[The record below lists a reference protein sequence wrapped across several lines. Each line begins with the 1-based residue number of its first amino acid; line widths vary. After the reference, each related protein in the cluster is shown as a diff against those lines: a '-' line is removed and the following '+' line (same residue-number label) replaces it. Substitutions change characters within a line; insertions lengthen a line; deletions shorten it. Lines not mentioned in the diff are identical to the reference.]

1 MQKIKMFKEHNM
13 TVFRTDVIPVKQT
26 EKSTIKGSPTGLT
39 LNMRTFVVDPEI
51 VNICIIGQNELSNL
65 EIWLA
70 VHRSIVPLLIPT
82 WYTILMNYIKLHKI
96 KFLYML
102 RAPSAHLQE
111 VNDVNCLCM
120 QPLVSSF
127 SVGGSL
133 VHLLTL

>member
-1 MQKIKMFKEHNM
+1 M

-82 WYTILMNYIKLHKI
+82 
-96 KFLYML
+96 
-102 RAPSAHLQE
+102 
-111 VNDVNCLCM
+111 
-120 QPLVSSF
+120 
-127 SVGGSL
+127 
-133 VHLLTL
+133 

>member
-1 MQKIKMFKEHNM
+1 MFKEHNM

-82 WYTILMNYIKLHKI
+82 
-96 KFLYML
+96 
-102 RAPSAHLQE
+102 
-111 VNDVNCLCM
+111 
-120 QPLVSSF
+120 
-127 SVGGSL
+127 
-133 VHLLTL
+133 